1 MGAFLLVLGLA
12 FAIGGARGALRL
24 LGFFFTVGV
33 CVLTVLSVF
42 LLAMG
47 AA

>member
-24 LGFFFTVGV
+24 LGFLFSVSVFALVA
-33 CVLTVLSVF
+33 LSVF

-47 AA
+47 AP